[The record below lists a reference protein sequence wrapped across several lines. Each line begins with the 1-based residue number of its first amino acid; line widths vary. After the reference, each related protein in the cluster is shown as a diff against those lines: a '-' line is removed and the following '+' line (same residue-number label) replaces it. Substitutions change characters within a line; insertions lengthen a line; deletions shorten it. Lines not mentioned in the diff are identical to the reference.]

1 MSATSYILG
10 ITGGS
15 ASGKTLFL
23 KRLMEMLPKEQVC
36 LISQDNYYRALHE
49 QPKDLN
55 GVENFDTPN
64 SIDHERYSSHIR
76 SLAAGE
82 SVTVEE
88 YTFNNPNLIPD
99 KITYKPAPLI
109 IVEGIF
115 VFTFADVAGLLD
127 LKVFIDAK
135 EVIKVRR
142 RIARDR
148 DERGYD
154 LEDVLYR
161 YEHHVMP
168 TYEKYI
174 EPQKHVADLII
185 PNNVNFEKGLTV
197 VAAFLKDKIREKQEA
212 WERKPAT
219 AEQNA

>member
-1 MSATSYILG
+1 MNHLPYILG

-23 KRLMEMLPKEQVC
+23 KHLLDALPKDQVC
-36 LISQDNYYRALHE
+36 IISQDNYYRARNE
-49 QPKDLN
+49 QPIDQN
-55 GVENFDTPN
+55 GVHNFDLPS
-64 SIDHERYSSHIR
+64 SIDSERYSHDIKMLR
-76 SLAAGE
+76 SGQ
-82 SVTVEE
+82 SITVEE
-88 YTFNNPNLIPD
+88 YTFNNPNLLPSS
-99 KITYKPAPLI
+99 ITYKPAPLI

-115 VFTFADVAGLLD
+115 VFSFAEVSNLLD

-135 EVIKVRR
+135 EVIKVKR

-161 YEHHVMP
+161 YEHHVLP

-174 EPQKHVADLII
+174 EPLKHVADLII
-185 PNNVNFEKGLTV
+185 PNNIGFEKGLAV
-197 VAAFLKDKIREKQEA
+197 LVAFLKQKIVEREA
-212 WERKPAT
+212 AHI
-219 AEQNA
+219 